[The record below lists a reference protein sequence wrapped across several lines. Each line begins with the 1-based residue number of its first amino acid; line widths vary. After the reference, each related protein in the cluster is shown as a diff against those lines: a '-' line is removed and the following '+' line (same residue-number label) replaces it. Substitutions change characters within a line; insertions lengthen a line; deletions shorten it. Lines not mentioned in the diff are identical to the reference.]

1 MKVIIFIMIIS
12 INLKAKEFD
21 LSRLHNHAINNSP
34 KGKIL
39 NSEVKEI
46 EYGLKRIKS
55 DYLPKLSA
63 IVGGEKRQGASR
75 DPINTERFVAEMRL
89 KYNLFK
95 FGQTNDSLEAL
106 EKVYNQKK
114 NSFEW
119 WKINILRKLK
129 VHYFTAISFKS
140 KIDFLKKELSY
151 NLVLS
156 RKVGKRKKSGLIGNS
171 DSLDIE
177 LRRSDILTQINFF
190 EEKLNHS
197 LDKLKKLSYLNYK
210 DKILLPI
217 DLPHTHFNLDLEE
230 LITESEKKNKE
241 LRNSSLAEKEYLS
254 KLNMKNKNKLPE
266 VNLVGRFGKMRIDE
280 QYSTNS
286 TEGLLGLYIEM
297 PLFDGGQKK
306 SIQQIYNEKY
316 QQKVLESKLLKN
328 NNTIEIS
335 HKHELLNK
343 THERLDLLE
352 KGYDRGLV
360 YFKNVLDEYDR
371 GIKNSIDLVSARERL
386 VKINMDRIDSKK
398 DYLMTVL
405 ELEELTGKQL

>member
-1 MKVIIFIMIIS
+1 
-12 INLKAKEFD
+12 
-21 LSRLHNHAINNSP
+21 
-34 KGKIL
+34 
-39 NSEVKEI
+39 
-46 EYGLKRIKS
+46 
-55 DYLPKLSA
+55 
-63 IVGGEKRQGASR
+63 
-75 DPINTERFVAEMRL
+75 
-89 KYNLFK
+89 
-95 FGQTNDSLEAL
+95 
-106 EKVYNQKK
+106 
-114 NSFEW
+114 
-119 WKINILRKLK
+119 
-129 VHYFTAISFKS
+129 
-140 KIDFLKKELSY
+140 
-151 NLVLS
+151 
-156 RKVGKRKKSGLIGNS
+156 
-171 DSLDIE
+171 
-177 LRRSDILTQINFF
+177 
-190 EEKLNHS
+190 
-197 LDKLKKLSYLNYK
+197 
-210 DKILLPI
+210 
-217 DLPHTHFNLDLEE
+217 
-230 LITESEKKNKE
+230 
-241 LRNSSLAEKEYLS
+241 
-254 KLNMKNKNKLPE
+254 MKNKNKLPE